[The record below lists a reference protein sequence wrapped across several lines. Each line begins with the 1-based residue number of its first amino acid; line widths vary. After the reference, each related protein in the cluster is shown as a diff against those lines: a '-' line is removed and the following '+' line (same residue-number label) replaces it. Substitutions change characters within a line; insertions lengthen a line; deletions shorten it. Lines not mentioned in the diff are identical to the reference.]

1 MTFVLISL
9 HVHDEAQY
17 SQKILIVKVIL
28 RYNILMPIKELTLS
42 IMPVAPED
50 HIRPILNQ
58 FEDAKNI
65 SINLI
70 TIDWVN
76 YRSRLV
82 DIAVHNRG
90 ADISAIT
97 VPSTSDMIGMN
108 ALRPYTQAEIA
119 ELGGPASFL
128 KGSWHSV
135 IGGDEK
141 QAWAIPWIVDSRYI
155 FYWPELLQQAG
166 IDEATAFTSSQQIA
180 ATFHK
185 LRDSGLAM
193 PFAAPVEAYQI
204 LHAVCSY
211 IWEAGEDVTTP
222 DGTEVTFHHPAAME
236 AIRAYFDLTRQ
247 LPAAAFGIEGQ
258 QAFFRKEAA
267 FTISGAWFLL
277 LYPEARVSCVG
288 VPGGSYLGG
297 TNLAIW
303 KHTPY
308 PREAFELVKWL
319 SRPEIQCQLAL
330 EQGFLPSRMSVLTNP
345 DMLNHPIYGPRLRG
359 MQSGRTFPC
368 VPMIGLIEDRLS
380 QELARIH
387 RELPYRP
394 GQDTGEVV
402 RSIIEPLGRRL
413 NMALSTNRTAP

>member
-1 MTFVLISL
+1 
-9 HVHDEAQY
+9 
-17 SQKILIVKVIL
+17 
-28 RYNILMPIKELTLS
+28 MPRKELTLS
-42 IMPVAPED
+42 IMPVAPEELV
-50 HIRPILNQ
+50 RPILDQ
-58 FEDAKNI
+58 FEDAKNV

-82 DIAVHNRG
+82 DIAVHSRG
-90 ADISAIT
+90 ADVSAIT
-97 VPSTSDMIGMN
+97 MPSTSDMIGMN
-108 ALRPYTQAEIA
+108 ALRPYSQAEIA
-119 ELGGPASFL
+119 ELGGSASFL
-128 KGSWHSV
+128 EGAWRSV

-166 IDEATAFTSSQQIA
+166 INEATAFTSSQQIA

-185 LRDSGLAM
+185 LKDSGLAI

-204 LHAVCSY
+204 LHAICSY
-211 IWEAGEDVTTP
+211 IWEAGGDVISP
-222 DGTEVTFHHPAAME
+222 DGAEVIFHHPAAME
-236 AIRAYFDLTRQ
+236 AITAYFDLTRQ
-247 LPAAAFGIEGQ
+247 LPAAAFGPEGQ
-258 QAFFRKEAA
+258 RAFFRKEAA
-267 FTISGAWFLL
+267 FTIAGAWFLVFR
-277 LYPEARVSCVG
+277 PDMQVGGCVG

-308 PREAFELVKWL
+308 PNEAFELVKWL
-319 SRPEIQCQLAL
+319 SRPDIQCHLAL
-330 EQGFLPSRMSVLTNP
+330 EQGFLPSRTSILADP
-345 DMLNHPIYGPRLRG
+345 DMLAHPIYGPRLRG
-359 MQSGRTFPC
+359 AQNGRTFPC

-380 QELARIH
+380 QELAHIH

-413 NMALSTNRTAP
+413 NMAISTTRIAP